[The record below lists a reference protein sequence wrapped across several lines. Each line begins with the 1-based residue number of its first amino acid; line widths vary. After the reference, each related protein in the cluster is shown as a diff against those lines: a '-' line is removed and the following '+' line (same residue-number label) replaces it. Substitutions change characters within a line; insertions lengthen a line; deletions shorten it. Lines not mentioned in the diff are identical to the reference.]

1 MNKFVIATLA
11 TLFATSAL
19 AATEVP
25 LPPKRP
31 TDLPTTTASVKP
43 PVGCVSGK
51 EINDFLAA
59 EKFYSLLRSTRVT
72 QKVTVETWIN
82 PDGKVI
88 TVSYDTVPANTPVQK
103 ACVVDYSTEVGYN
116 SDTIEILNRLLQKTA
131 PKT

>member
-31 TDLPTTTASVKP
+31 ADLSTTTVKP